1 VACDKYPDV
10 PTDACPALVRRL
22 ADYDSLVE
30 IGVGRRPEVARALAD
45 RGVSVTVTDVRDPR
59 ESGVSLPGTVA
70 FVRDDVVAASESAD
84 PHPCY
89 RADAY
94 YALNCP
100 PELHR
105 PIRTLARQHGAEFL
119 FTTLGGDQPA
129 IPVSRETLPG
139 ETLFVAR
146 DGP

>member
-1 VACDKYPDV
+1 MACDKYPDV

-22 ADYDSLVE
+22 ADYREVVE
-30 IGVGRRPEVARALAD
+30 IGVGRRPEVARALAE
-45 RGVSVTVTDVRDPR
+45 RGVSVTVTDVHDPR
-59 ESGVSLPGTVA
+59 EFGVALPEAVR
-70 FVRDDVVAASESAD
+70 FVRDDVVAASESSD

-89 RADAY
+89 RAAAY

-105 PIRTLARQHGAEFL
+105 PIRTLARRHGADFL

-129 IPVSRETLPG
+129 IPVDRETLPG